1 MTHQWFFNG
10 VVCADQQENNIYW
23 AAFKNTVKKILQHK
37 RVNIFMVTE
46 KKETFA
52 IK

>member
-1 MTHQWFFNG
+1 MTHQWFFFNG

-23 AAFKNTVKKILQHK
+23 AAFKKYSEKILQHK
-37 RVNIFMVTE
+37 RVNLVTE
-46 KKETFA
+46 KKETFT